1 MKKKKILLGLA
12 MAAAAVFSLSACGD
26 DTPATDTPSGD
37 KPQETTKYTV
47 TFNTNGGSTV
57 NPQSIEQGKKVT
69 KPADPT
75 KTATDTVTYTFAG
88 WFKDAALT
96 QAFNFDTDTINA
108 ATTLYAKWTE
118 TAKGGQQTEEKIS
131 LKYKDGD
138 YTVKVDSEFVLG
150 SELQPVAKNGFTFE
164 GWYTEAE
171 LQNKVTDSSTLTDGQ
186 TLYAKYTV
194 QEGYEAVDFQLLAND
209 LEQGSL
215 SADLPAGIFTIKKGA
230 EIRNRIK
237 TWTNPYNNEEKI
249 ESWTKSVKNGPIE
262 FTAPGNGVLTMYL
275 QNGSSSAATK
285 KVQVTPSEGEAQ
297 LIEFSGAN
305 AIAPY
310 AGGSPVVAINVDVT
324 AGVTYT
330 IERGDGGTIDWYQL
344 DIQCVA
350 EISAENGFAIASEGT
365 VDFLEGEAFDA
376 SKIKLNATYENGKI
390 LPIDMTSTDV
400 VIDSSAY
407 DATTPGT
414 YAISVKY
421 KNYDAQTINVTVYDV
436 QNIELGFNATYKGAN
451 NTAGNSPYINGK
463 VKTVYALY
471 DTLKTDYLSV
481 IVNATSADGTK
492 TFSKIVD
499 SNITTNTIDFTT
511 AGTKNVVVTFTTNG
525 QEFNDEY
532 NITVIDTEAYMD
544 ENENYVVT
552 VDKNFTGVDGTVDG
566 EHGNTF
572 KTIAAALEFLG
583 SDRVTTTS
591 QKILYIGAGIYKEKL
606 EITVPNLTI
615 IGAGACTATVAGDTE
630 NYDAA
635 ELAAATVIEW
645 DSLYGIND
653 ESGYSQVTDS
663 TATVAVRD
671 TAVYCTFK
679 NITLSNYYN
688 SQAAFND
695 RAEELVAA
703 GLATK
708 KVDAETGTVSYKF
721 SEHRALALI
730 VQSDKFKMENCSL
743 LGFQDTVE
751 FMTGRQYLKN
761 CYISGTT
768 DFIFG
773 TNNTT
778 YFDTCTIHTIK
789 NADSDGGYITAFKGC
804 NKGADDAVLYGAIF
818 NYCTFEADSTVAEA
832 KTAIGRPWG
841 AYAAVMVMNSTI
853 GKHVSKAAS
862 TGVSQGER
870 YVAMNAKATDAT
882 VKFTEFNNEGDGSI
896 TATQAGVTLLDAT
909 AAADY
914 ANFEKVFF
922 KNNGKVKY
930 DDGQEYWD
938 PTSTTV
944 VIDNRI
950 YYTFNNTKNATGTSY
965 VLEDFELK
973 KTDETK
979 TKTVEG
985 ITFDATNGNITKR
998 TTASN
1003 QDLVLQAGGAIKLTV
1018 EANTAVTVSGYYSV
1032 SIDING
1038 TKTKSTVFTKFFD
1051 TATEVVIT
1059 GVDGTSYLTQI
1070 AVKPNA
1076 TAPEAAT
1083 LTGITVS
1090 GAKDVFDVNDAFETT
1105 GLVVVASYSDDSYA
1119 IIPATDYQVD
1129 STDVNMASSGT
1140 YDVVVTYGGKSDSY
1154 SILVGADLTITS
1166 TIGTSFKGTNYS
1178 TYYNVIPTAQTFDA
1192 TSSPVVLNNMTYNN
1206 VKSNNTAS
1214 NWAAFY
1220 NGGSITFDVNT
1231 SSTLR
1236 LAFYNASSL
1245 TNTTV
1250 TYTPLSSTDSVTLT
1264 TTDTVSAEGAVC
1276 SYAIPGAGHVT
1287 VSFSGSGYLGM
1298 IQVDTAISQ
1307 DTAVVFHSNS
1317 LSGFTGTTVNWA
1329 NNKVAGTQDRIT
1341 VVGTNLTNSGYL
1353 EFKNDDAVSF
1363 LLNIDTTQYAAKVTI
1378 SAYYDKTVNV
1388 SVGETALTLTKDE
1401 TNSSNNNY
1409 IYTTMVESN
1418 GVVTIASTTDQNYL
1432 NYITITLIAKN

>member
-1 MKKKKILLGLA
+1 
-12 MAAAAVFSLSACGD
+12 
-26 DTPATDTPSGD
+26 
-37 KPQETTKYTV
+37 
-47 TFNTNGGSTV
+47 
-57 NPQSIEQGKKVT
+57 
-69 KPADPT
+69 
-75 KTATDTVTYTFAG
+75 
-88 WFKDAALT
+88 
-96 QAFNFDTDTINA
+96 
-108 ATTLYAKWTE
+108 
-118 TAKGGQQTEEKIS
+118 
-131 LKYKDGD
+131 
-138 YTVKVDSEFVLG
+138 
-150 SELQPVAKNGFTFE
+150 
-164 GWYTEAE
+164 
-171 LQNKVTDSSTLTDGQ
+171 
-186 TLYAKYTV
+186 
-194 QEGYEAVDFQLLAND
+194 
-209 LEQGSL
+209 
-215 SADLPAGIFTIKKGA
+215 
-230 EIRNRIK
+230 
-237 TWTNPYNNEEKI
+237 
-249 ESWTKSVKNGPIE
+249 
-262 FTAPGNGVLTMYL
+262 MYL

-350 EISAENGFAIASEGT
+350 EISAENGFAIANTGV
-365 VDFLEGEAFDA
+365 VDFLEGEAFDG

-390 LPIDMTSTDV
+390 MPIDMTSTDV
-400 VIDSSAY
+400 LIDSSAY

-414 YAISVKY
+414 YSISVKY
-421 KNYDAQTINVTVYDV
+421 KNYEAKTINVTVYDV
-436 QNIELGFNATYKGAN
+436 QEIVLGFNATYKGAS
-451 NTAGNSPYINGK
+451 TSAGNTPYLNGK
-463 VKTVYALY
+463 VKTIYALNETL
-471 DTLKTDYLSV
+471 DTTYLSV
-481 IVNATSADGTK
+481 IANATSADGK
-492 TFSKIVD
+492 TFSKIVE

-511 AGTKNVVVTFTTNG
+511 AGAKNVVVTYTTNG
-525 QEFNDEY
+525 QEFNADY
-532 NITVIDTEAYMD
+532 DITVVNTEAYKD
-544 ENENYVVT
+544 SNENYVVT
-552 VDKNFTGVDGTVDG
+552 VDKNYTGIDGAVDG
-566 EHGNTF
+566 ENGNTF
-572 KTIAAALEFLG
+572 STIAAALEFLA
-583 SDRVTTTS
+583 SSRVTAAS
-591 QKILYIGAGIYKEKL
+591 QKILHIGAGYYKEKID
-606 EITVPNLTI
+606 ITVPNLTI
-615 IGAGACTATVAGDTE
+615 IGAGTCTATVAGDTE

-635 ELAAATVIEW
+635 EFAAATVIEW
-645 DSLYGIND
+645 DSLYGIKD
-653 ESGYSQVTDS
+653 ESGYDQVTDS
-663 TATVAVRD
+663 TATVGVRESAVN
-671 TAVYCTFK
+671 CTMK

-688 SQAAFND
+688 SQAAFNA
-695 RAEELVAA
+695 RAEELVKA

-708 KVDAETGTVSYKF
+708 KEDAETHEVTYKF

-730 VQSDKFKMENCSL
+730 VQADRFKMEDCSL

-804 NKGADDAVLYGAIF
+804 NKGADDAVLYGAVF
-818 NYCTFEADSTVAEA
+818 NHCTFEADSTVATA

-841 AYAAVMVMNSTI
+841 AYASVMVMNSVI
-853 GKHVSKAAS
+853 GGHVSKAAS
-862 TGVSQGER
+862 TGASQGER

-882 VKFTEFNNEGDGSI
+882 VKFTEFNNDGDGKI
-896 TATQAGVTLLDAT
+896 TASQAGVTLLDST
-909 AAADY
+909 AAANYED
-914 ANFEKVFF
+914 FEKVFGQS
-922 KNNGKVKY
+922 NGGVRY
-930 DDGQEYWD
+930 LDAWD

-944 VIDNRI
+944 VIDDRT
-950 YYTFNNTKNATGTSY
+950 YYNFNNTTNATGTSY
-965 VLEDFELK
+965 ALEDFELK
-973 KTDETK
+973 TTSEEKTL
-979 TKTVEG
+979 TVSG

-998 TTASN
+998 TTSSN
-1003 QDLVLQAGGAIKLTV
+1003 QDLVLQAGGAIKLNV
-1018 EANTAVTVSGYYSV
+1018 EANSTVTVVGYYSV

-1038 TKTKSTVFTKFFD
+1038 TKTKSNIYTKFFD

-1070 AVKPNA
+1070 IVNPNE

-1090 GAKDVFDVNDAFETT
+1090 GAKDVFDVDDAFETT

-1119 IIPATDYQVD
+1119 IIPATDYTVD

-1166 TIGTSFKGTNYS
+1166 TIGTSFKGTNYAA
-1178 TYYNVIPTAQTFDA
+1178 YYNVIPTATTFDA
-1192 TSSPVVLNNMTYNN
+1192 TSSTVVLNNMTYDK
-1206 VKSNNTAS
+1206 VKSNGSAT
-1214 NWAAFY
+1214 NWAAFS

-1231 SSTLR
+1231 SSDLR
-1236 LAFYNASSL
+1236 LAFYNSSSL
-1245 TNTTV
+1245 TNTTI
-1250 TYTPLSSTDSVTLT
+1250 TFTPLGSTTSQTLT

-1276 SYAIPGAGHVT
+1276 NYAIPGAGHVV
-1287 VSFSGSGYLGM
+1287 VSFTGSGYLGM
-1298 IQVDTAISQ
+1298 IQVDTSISK
-1307 DTAVVFHSNS
+1307 DTGIVFHGDSI
-1317 LSGFTGTTVNWA
+1317 SGMTNVVKWA
-1329 NNKVAGTQDRIT
+1329 NNQQAGTQDRFT
-1341 VVGTNLTNSGYL
+1341 VTGTHLTNGGYL
-1353 EFKNDDAVSF
+1353 EFKYDDAVSF
-1363 LLNIDTTQYAAKVTI
+1363 ELNFDTTQYAAKVTI